1 MAAEGTRKVTVEL
14 PAELLERAQ
23 SATKAGVT
31 ETLRA
36 GLRLVA
42 ASEAYATLRR
52 MRGTLPP
59 GPSWQELKDDR

>member
-1 MAAEGTRKVTVEL
+1 L
-14 PAELLERAQ
+14 PTDLLERAQ
-23 SATKAGVT
+23 SATRAGVT

-42 ASEAYATLRR
+42 ATEAYTTLRK